1 MAGKLDEFNTYR
13 EKMNAKILETGD
25 LNIKRFFNI
34 DFNVYQ
40 DGALDK
46 KTKELLGLVASTVL
60 RCNDCISYHMKTS
73 AESGVSDKEFY
84 EELQK
89 ALKVI
94 NKNVFCCRNVR
105 KKLIP
110 KKLIQKYRINNLW
123 IYNLR
128 NGWRLLYSVVTPNK
142 VEVLALILD
151 WMNHKEYERLFK
163 F

>member
-1 MAGKLDEFNTYR
+1 MEGEIRFVDSKLKKAFES
-13 EKMNAKILETGD
+13 LE
-25 LNIKRFFNI
+25 I
-34 DFNVYQ
+34 
-40 DGALDK
+40 
-46 KTKELLGLVASTVL
+46 
-60 RCNDCISYHMKTS
+60 
-73 AESGVSDKEFY
+73 SDKEFY